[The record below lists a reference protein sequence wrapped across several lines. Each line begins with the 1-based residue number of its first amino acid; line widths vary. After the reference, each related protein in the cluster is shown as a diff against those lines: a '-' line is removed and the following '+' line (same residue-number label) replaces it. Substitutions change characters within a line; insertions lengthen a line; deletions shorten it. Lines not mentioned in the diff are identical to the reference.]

1 MHVFLEFWCPK
12 RNIIRAK
19 HKLLSMPKKKLVD
32 VIFLDIDG
40 VLLPFGDDADGRS
53 SSYSSS
59 YSSISDQRRTEGCI
73 FPDRTMEAL
82 TTLLMHLDD
91 DATSRREKEGAKK
104 KKNGGDD
111 DDDASS
117 SDHHHRAELVLSS
130 SWRSR
135 PDFVE
140 DILSSFRAYATTSG
154 GGRRKEDAANV
165 MRVWESR
172 IDSFFDITDPNYH
185 ATRHDEIYNWV
196 RQSSSRK
203 GNKISKANATT
214 TTKEGGGGLGGYI
227 IRSWIALDD
236 EDLVNVEG
244 RIVPD
249 ANGHAVKTDSS
260 IGLTHA
266 DVRRGIRLMEEQIR
280 EYHSTTTA
288 TKGRS

>member
-1 MHVFLEFWCPK
+1 
-12 RNIIRAK
+12 
-19 HKLLSMPKKKLVD
+19 
-32 VIFLDIDG
+32 
-40 VLLPFGDDADGRS
+40 
-53 SSYSSS
+53 
-59 YSSISDQRRTEGCI
+59 
-73 FPDRTMEAL
+73 MEAL

-91 DATSRREKEGAKK
+91 DASSSRREKEGAKK
-104 KKNGGDD
+104 KENGGGDD
-111 DDDASS
+111 DDDASTS
-117 SDHHHRAELVLSS
+117 SCHHRAELVLSS

-154 GGRRKEDAANV
+154 GRRREDAADV

-172 IDSFFDITDPNYH
+172 VDSFFDITDPNYH

-196 RQSSSRK
+196 RRRSSSRK
-203 GNKISKANATT
+203 KGNDKIGKANNATT
-214 TTKEGGGGLGGYI
+214 TTTKEEGGGVDRGYI
-227 IRSWIALDD
+227 VRSWIALDD

-244 RIVPD
+244 RIVPG

-280 EYHSTTTA
+280 EFHSMTTTA